1 MTFAYRKMTIMQIL
15 NPRARALPEN
25 IHNGMSQKQSTL
37 CNPQYF
43 FYEISEKNYFVIN
56 KKALLEISCTH
67 NYTRTGSAIRVARPK
82 LSQN

>member
-1 MTFAYRKMTIMQIL
+1 MTIMQIFH
-15 NPRARALPEN
+15 PRARALPEN

-37 CNPQYF
+37 CNPQNNF
-43 FYEISEKNYFVIN
+43 CDEISEKNCFVIN